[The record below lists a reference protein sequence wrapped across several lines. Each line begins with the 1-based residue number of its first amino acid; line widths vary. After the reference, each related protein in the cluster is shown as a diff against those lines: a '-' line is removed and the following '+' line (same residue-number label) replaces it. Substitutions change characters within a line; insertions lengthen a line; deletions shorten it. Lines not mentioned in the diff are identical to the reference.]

1 MNLLT
6 TVLRQRNSLLNVKEN
21 KLLNRPEHAIA
32 TVTSFFTAL
41 KFVKSMT

>member
-1 MNLLT
+1 M
-6 TVLRQRNSLLNVKEN
+6 QKS

-41 KFVKSMT
+41 

>member
-1 MNLLT
+1 M
-6 TVLRQRNSLLNVKEN
+6 QKS

-41 KFVKSMT
+41 KFVKSMI